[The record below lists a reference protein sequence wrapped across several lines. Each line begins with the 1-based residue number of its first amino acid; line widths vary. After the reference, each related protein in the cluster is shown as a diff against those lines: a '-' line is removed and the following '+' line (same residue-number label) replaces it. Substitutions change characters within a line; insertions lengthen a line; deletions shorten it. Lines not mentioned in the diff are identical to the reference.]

1 MTSVVILAAG
11 FGTRMKSSLAKPL
24 HKISDWEM
32 IFYSLENAFK
42 LSDDVS
48 VVLFNQAEKI
58 QEKILSEFKNTKIV
72 LQNMQFSGTGGAL
85 KNYHALYDEVL
96 VLNADMPLVSL
107 DSLKQ
112 LCTLDCDIAMSV
124 FNKYEKNE
132 YGKVVIND
140 EKIVKIV
147 ENKDANEEEK
157 NISLCNGGIYKFKKD
172 ILENYL
178 PKLKN
183 DNAQKEYYLTDIIKF
198 AIDDGFLVK
207 SMLKDENEFL
217 GINSK
222 KDLEQAQALH
232 QKMIKEKLLQD
243 GIIMHNKESIFIS
256 YKSEFI
262 DECEIYPNCVFKGKN
277 KIIKS
282 VIYENTSIENSIV
295 ANSSIGPLARI
306 RPKCD
311 IKESKI
317 GNFVECKNADLTKV
331 KAGHLSYL
339 GDCVIKSGVNIGC
352 GVIICNYDGV
362 KKHLSVINEDCFI
375 GSNSNLIAPIEIAK
389 NTLIAAGSTISNKD
403 ASKMQE
409 KDLFLQRA
417 DARIISNFKQF

>member
-1 MTSVVILAAG
+1 MISVVILAAG

-58 QEKILSEFKNTKIV
+58 QEKILSEFKNTKI
-72 LQNMQFSGTGGAL
+72 LIQNMQFSGTGGAL
-85 KNYHALYDEVL
+85 KNYYPLYDEVL

-112 LCTLDCDIAMSV
+112 LCALECDIAMSV

-132 YGKVVIND
+132 YGKVIVND

-147 ENKDANEEEK
+147 ENKDANDEEK
-157 NISLCNGGIYKFKKD
+157 NINLCNGGIYKFKKD
-172 ILENYL
+172 ILKNYL

-183 DNAQKEYYLTDIIKF
+183 NNAQKEYYLTDVIKL
-198 AIDDGFLVK
+198 AIDDGYLVK
-207 SMLKDENEFL
+207 SVLKDENEFL

-222 KDLEQAQALH
+222 KDLEKAQSLQ
-232 QKMIKEKLLQD
+232 QKMIKEKLLQN

-277 KIIKS
+277 KITKS
-282 VIYENTSIENSIV
+282 IIYENTSIENSTI

-317 GNFVECKNADLTKV
+317 GNFVECKNANLTQI

-339 GDCVIKSGVNIGC
+339 GDCIIKSGVNIGC

-362 KKHLSVINEDCFI
+362 KKHLSIINENCFI
-375 GSNSNLIAPIEIAK
+375 GSNSNLIAPIEIKK
-389 NTLIAAGSTISNKD
+389 NTLIAAGSTINNKN

-409 KDLFLQRA
+409 RDLFLQKA
-417 DARIISNFKQF
+417 NATIINNFKKF